1 MDNDENE
8 QLLKNVSELESEV
21 QESIPETET
30 LNLNGKLSSLSS
42 LQDFMCNG
50 QRVTIPTTLLQSV
63 ADMQKAFYLTITN
76 PMRET
81 LDSISRMYIDV
92 DRSSIISEIS
102 NIFQNSELQKSLRKI
117 TESYNYSVSQL
128 LQSSILQWFKSFDFT
143 PIAEALR
150 KIADIDFDKLKEVYL
165 QEMYD
170 AHWFPYVSW
179 NADFDLSLK
188 IIDII
193 AETRKSKNRI
203 NKIDKAVFAYYTKDR
218 IEETKK
224 RWRTLGMPEHQ
235 MRILHQAVKAYHRRE
250 YALTVI
256 VLTTQWEGIIYRKAH
271 DNGRKDTKKTKKY
284 LSALAEQNDYLEI
297 FKSYYDEF
305 IMYNCN
311 SSAETIDDVP
321 GRHSAA
327 HNFYEKY
334 PSRKAALNAILFA
347 DFLLNLKPLEEE

>member
-8 QLLKNVSELESEV
+8 QLLKNVSESENEV

-42 LQDFMCNG
+42 LQDFMRNG

-63 ADMQKAFYLTITN
+63 ADMQKAFYLTITE

-150 KIADIDFDKLKEVYL
+150 KIEIGR
-165 QEMYD
+165 
-170 AHWFPYVSW
+170 AHV
-179 NADFDLSLK
+179 
-188 IIDII
+188 
-193 AETRKSKNRI
+193 
-203 NKIDKAVFAYYTKDR
+203 
-218 IEETKK
+218 
-224 RWRTLGMPEHQ
+224 
-235 MRILHQAVKAYHRRE
+235 
-250 YALTVI
+250 
-256 VLTTQWEGIIYRKAH
+256 
-271 DNGRKDTKKTKKY
+271 
-284 LSALAEQNDYLEI
+284 
-297 FKSYYDEF
+297 
-305 IMYNCN
+305 
-311 SSAETIDDVP
+311 
-321 GRHSAA
+321 
-327 HNFYEKY
+327 
-334 PSRKAALNAILFA
+334 
-347 DFLLNLKPLEEE
+347 